1 MKKMLVVLALF
12 LYVGIANSQTLQKDN
27 VFTLSVLDINLK
39 PGVTMDQF
47 MVVVYEEYIP
57 ALSEAFPDITSIF
70 SEVIRGRYEA
80 QFGLIDLY
88 ESEEGLEKYW
98 PDTNVK
104 SELYEE
110 RWETIV
116 KPVRDKMDELADY
129 EFVPLTTW
137 KVDFTLDEDPSVQSF
152 LKDKVFSRHVVP
164 VDPKPG
170 VTMEQF
176 LDVVYEEYIPALK
189 EALPD
194 VAFLFLKGIR
204 GEYATH
210 FGLIPLYES
219 EEGLEKY
226 WPAGGGQS
234 ELFTERWTAIVKPVR
249 DQMDELA
256 DYGFQY
262 FTCWKIE
269 PTAEEEANASSVF
282 SYEDVDLSVYP
293 NPFSDN
299 IVFEYESPE
308 AGNMSIQIYNSL
320 GQLVATPADHVQQ
333 SGTNQIH
340 WNGRDNF
347 GKRLDTGL
355 YFVQIQT
362 PNSVNKIRKII
373 KLRE

>member
-1 MKKMLVVLALF
+1 MKKMFVVLAII
-12 LYVGIANSQTLQKDN
+12 LYAGIAVCQTLHKDN
-27 VFTLSVLDINLK
+27 VFTLNVLDINLK

-88 ESEEGLEKYW
+88 ESEEELEKYW

-116 KPVRDKMDELADY
+116 KPVKDKMDELAEY

-137 KVDFTLDEDPSVQSF
+137 KVDFTLDEEADVQSF
-152 LKDKVFSRHVVP
+152 IKDKVFTRHVVP
-164 VDPKPG
+164 VDLKTG
-170 VTMEQF
+170 ATMDQF

-189 EALPD
+189 EAFPD

-226 WPAGGGQS
+226 WPATGGQS
-234 ELFTERWTAIVKPVR
+234 ELFTERWTEIVKPVR
-249 DQMDELA
+249 GKMDELA
-256 DYGFQY
+256 NYSFNY
-262 FTCWKIE
+262 YTIWKVE
-269 PTAEEEANASSVF
+269 PTPEEGANLNSVISEVEIDF
-282 SYEDVDLSVYP
+282 CMYP

-299 IVFEYESPE
+299 VVFEYELSE
-308 AGNMSIQIYNSL
+308 VGTMSIQVYNSL
-320 GQLVATPADHVQQ
+320 GQLVATPVNNVKQ
-333 SGTNQIH
+333 SGKNSIH
-340 WNGRDNF
+340 WNGCDNS
-347 GKRLDTGL
+347 GNPLKEGI
-355 YFVQIQT
+355 YFVQVQT
-362 PNSVNKIRKII
+362 PSSVRNIGKVI
-373 KLRE
+373 KLTK